1 MGTEMASP
9 AVRFGA
15 KNPTPGAVDGI
26 YALGGLSE
34 AAPGLSFEL
43 EETLREHE
51 DSEHHGSAGMGILW
65 ALGLEAAGAALA
77 YGIWLLGRPW

>member
-9 AVRFGA
+9 AVKLGTIDA
-15 KNPTPGAVDGI
+15 SPSAVDGI

-34 AAPGLSFEL
+34 AAPSLSFEL
-43 EETLREHE
+43 EETLRGHE
-51 DSEHHGSAGMGILW
+51 DSEHHGSAGLGILW

-77 YGIWLLGRPW
+77 YGIWLLWRPW

>member
-1 MGTEMASP
+1 MGTERASP

-15 KNPTPGAVDGI
+15 KNPTPSAVDGI

-34 AAPGLSFEL
+34 AAPSLSFEP

-51 DSEHHGSAGMGILW
+51 DSEHHGGAGLGILW
-65 ALGLEAAGAALA
+65 ALGLEAAAAAIA
-77 YGIWLLGRPW
+77 YGIWLIWRPW